1 MREGY
6 AEYAAALKS
15 ASLRLQSPF
24 RLAQGNPLLIVPL
37 HRGLSRAT
45 FPVVTLVLILINCFV
60 YMFLQSGDARVERRA
75 AAYYYD
81 ARLERVEFPAFE
93 KWIESHERDERMR
106 MAMRE
111 APPEFKLRLLQGDA
125 EFLAQLHADK
135 LIEPGSEGYAN
146 WRDKRAEFDRL
157 WDAAF
162 TNRYDLRF
170 SEIAPLR
177 MLTAMFLHGSAGHL
191 IGNMIFLALL
201 GLLVEAA
208 LGPWLFLAVYLGGGM
223 GAQLV
228 SLAWRWGEH
237 GGALGAS
244 GAIAALMGA
253 YCVIWGLRKVRVFY
267 WALIV
272 FDYVRVP
279 ALLLLPVWFGWE
291 FLNLLFN
298 RGAHVGFD
306 AHAGGILC
314 GGLLAFA
321 VRRAGW
327 ERRDF
332 LDEDVRSERRDEA
345 HADLERALRHLGK
358 LEIAPAREILLR
370 LDRDEPG
377 QFAVL
382 VALYRCAR
390 YGGKPVELD
399 AAARR
404 LFARETRRSEEL
416 RELKAVFDDYF
427 KACDGAPRLPNDML
441 LTLARQWLRIDAD
454 ADAERILRALV
465 MRMPAPAGLDAAWL
479 EFARRAPESSAARR
493 ERCEFI
499 LRHFAQSDIAPKV
512 RFLLDQA

>member
-1 MREGY
+1 MM
-6 AEYAAALKS
+6 AQVAATQ
-15 ASLRLQSPF
+15 LQSP
-24 RLAQGNPLLIVPL
+24 RRACRGNALLIVPL
-37 HRGLSRAT
+37 HRGLSRAN
-45 FPVVTLVLILINCFV
+45 FPIVTLALILVNCFV
-60 YMFLQSGDARVERRA
+60 YLFLQSGDARVEQRA
-75 AAYYYD
+75 AEYYHE
-81 ARLERVEFPAFE
+81 AGLERVEFPAFE
-93 KWIESHERDERMR
+93 TWLATHAREEWTRE
-106 MAMRE
+106 AMRE
-111 APPEFKLRLLQGDA
+111 APPQFKLRLLQADA

-135 LIEPGSEGYAN
+135 LIDPARADYAS
-146 WRDKRAEFDRL
+146 WHQKRAEFDRI
-157 WDAAF
+157 WNAGF
-162 TNRYDLRF
+162 TNRYELRF

-177 MLTAMFLHGSAGHL
+177 MFSAMFLHGSAGHL

-208 LGPWLFLAVYLGGGM
+208 LGPWLFLVLYLAGGI

-237 GGALGAS
+237 GNALGAS

-267 WALIV
+267 WALVV

-298 RGAHVGFD
+298 HGAHVGFD
-306 AHAGGILC
+306 AHAGGILS
-314 GGLLAFA
+314 GGLLAFG

-332 LDEDVRSERRDEA
+332 LDEDVRRERRDETQ
-345 HADLERALRHLGK
+345 ADLERALQHLGK
-358 LEIAPAREILLR
+358 LEVASAREILQR

-377 QFAVL
+377 QFAVQ

-399 AAARR
+399 AMARR
-404 LFARETRRSEEL
+404 VFAFETRRGDEM
-416 RELKAVFDDYF
+416 RELKTLFDDYA
-427 KACDGAPRLPNDML
+427 KACNGAPRLPAETL
-441 LTLARQWLRIDAD
+441 LALTRAWLRIDAD
-454 ADAERILRALV
+454 ADAERILRALA
-465 MRMPAPAGLDAAWL
+465 MRTPAPDGLDAAW
-479 EFARRAPESSAARR
+479 FDIARRAPEGSAVRR

-499 LRHFAQSDIAPKV
+499 LQHFPQSGIAPKV
-512 RFLLDQA
+512 RFLLEQA